1 MNGTKKHQP
10 EANDLAVKLRGGR
23 RALQQRRR
31 CTVRYAGVVAR
42 EHVGMSNDN
51 ADEKSAHHKPEVS

>member
-10 EANDLAVKLRGGR
+10 EAADLIVIWGGR
-23 RALQQRRR
+23 RALLLRRR
-31 CTVRYAGVVAR
+31 CIVRYAGAVAR